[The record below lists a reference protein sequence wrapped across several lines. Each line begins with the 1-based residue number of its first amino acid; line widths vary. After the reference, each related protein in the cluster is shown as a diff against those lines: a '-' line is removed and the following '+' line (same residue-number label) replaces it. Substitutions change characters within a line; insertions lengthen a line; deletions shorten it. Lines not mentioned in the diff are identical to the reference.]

1 MTHAK
6 DTPDITTLIKAII
19 GIGIILVSCFAP
31 VPEGLSRQGT
41 EYLGILLCMIF
52 YLMVNLCKEFLVVLF
67 ALGLCILLKL
77 TLFSAV
83 FSAFSNTTVWLLVG
97 VLPLAY
103 LISRS
108 GLLNRIALIV
118 MRIFPNTYG
127 GQLMALTAASL
138 VISPLI
144 PSITAK
150 ATVLAP
156 FAVSVAKKMG
166 FENKSKGMMGLFMIV
181 YVIGAVSGHVFYSGS
196 MNVFILLGLL
206 PQSVQD
212 SFTWGSWLQ
221 ATVIWGLCIY
231 VLCFL
236 AIRAMFKPDGK
247 DRLSEG
253 YIDKQLKALGP
264 MTSSE
269 KRVAVVLMIT
279 LVGWMTKSIHGIQ
292 EAAIAIIAFC
302 VLALTEKI
310 SNKEF
315 RGEVAW
321 EMIIFIGGLMCMASV
336 MSELKV
342 DTWIAEQIAPLIRPM
357 LCNTYVFIIVLS
369 LLVALSRYVIVSA
382 VSAVSLF
389 YIVFSGPAQSIGI
402 NPWVTGFII
411 VTIGQLWSTPFNSTT
426 YLASVAVL
434 GEDVLDFKQAV
445 KMSHVFVIAS
455 VLGFLLS
462 VPLWRYLGL
471 IV

>member
-6 DTPDITTLIKAII
+6 IHPDIVTFIKFIAGLCIV
-19 GIGIILVSCFAP
+19 LVSCFAP
-31 VPEGLSRQGT
+31 IPEGLSRQGT

-52 YLMVNLCKEFLVVLF
+52 YLMVNLCNEFLVVLF
-67 ALGLCILLKL
+67 ALGMCAVLKI
-77 TLFSAV
+77 TPFTDI

-103 LISRS
+103 FIGRS

-118 MRIFPNTYG
+118 MKLFPNTYS
-127 GQLMALTAASL
+127 GQLLALTAASL

-156 FAVSVAKKMG
+156 FAVSVAKRMG
-166 FENKSKGMMGLFMIV
+166 FENKSKGLMGLFMIV
-181 YVIGAVSGHVFYSGS
+181 YIIGAVSGHVFYSGS

-206 PQSVQD
+206 PQSIQD

-221 ATVIWGLCIY
+221 ATFIWGLCVY

-236 AIRAMFKPDGK
+236 AVRILFRPDATEKLSLGYSDRQMEKP
-247 DRLSEG
+247 
-253 YIDKQLKALGP
+253 GP
-264 MTSSE
+264 MTASE
-269 KRVAVVLMIT
+269 KRVAIVLMVT

-292 EAAIAIIAFC
+292 EAAIAIIAFLI
-302 VLALTEKI
+302 LALTEKI
-310 SNKEF
+310 SNAEF

-321 EMIIFIGGLMCMASV
+321 DMIIFIGGLMCMASV
-336 MSELKV
+336 MSKLQV
-342 DTWIAEQIAPLIRPM
+342 DAWIAKLISPLIQPM
-357 LCNTYVFIIVLS
+357 LCNTYVFVIVLS

-402 NPWVTGFII
+402 SPWVTGFII

-445 KMSHVFVIAS
+445 KMSHVFVVVSI
-455 VLGFLLS
+455 LGFLLS
-462 VPLWRYLGL
+462 IPLWRQLGL
-471 IV
+471 IR